1 LDWKELIGFV
11 AGALT
16 TLGFIPQVWRLFR
29 LRSAHEI
36 SFSFAILFI
45 VGIGFWLSYGILM
58 GLPPVIIWNAI
69 AFALGWAMLFA
80 KLRYGK

>member
-36 SFSFAILFI
+36 SFFFAILFI

-58 GLPPVIIWNAI
+58 GLPSVIIWNAI
-69 AFALGWAMLFA
+69 TFALGWAMLFA